1 MTDPRNTDKQ
11 NGSPVRKRMTAAQ
24 RREQLIEV
32 GRVLFAERGVEGT
45 TVEEIAASAHVS
57 KPVVYEHFGGKEG
70 LYAVIVDREQRT
82 LLEAIRAGIEHTRGA
97 RRKVEAGTLALLD
110 YIEACPDG
118 FRIIS
123 RDAPTGTPGT
133 SFATILSDVA
143 SQVEDILGDQF
154 RRRGL
159 REEMAPMYAQ
169 MLVGMI
175 AYTGQWWLD
184 EREQDKATVAS
195 NLLNLAWNGLS
206 RMVADP
212 ALLTP
217 VPDTEHPGTQARS
230 VPSASSSDDSVRSRP
245 TS

>member
-1 MTDPRNTDKQ
+1 
-11 NGSPVRKRMTAAQ
+11 MTAAQ
-24 RREQLIEV
+24 RREQLIGV
-32 GRVLFAERGVEGT
+32 GRTLFAERGFEGT
-45 TVEEIAASAHVS
+45 TVEEIAASAQVS

-70 LYAVIVDREQRT
+70 LYAVIIDREQRT
-82 LLEAIRAGIEHTRGA
+82 LLEGIRSAIEQAKGA

-110 YIEACPDG
+110 YIEAFPDG

-123 RDAPTGTPGT
+123 RDAPTGSPGT

-154 RRRGL
+154 RHRGL

-184 EREQDKATVAS
+184 ERQPDKAAVAS
-195 NLLNLAWNGLS
+195 NILNLAWNGLA
-206 RMVADP
+206 RMESHP
-212 ALLTP
+212 ALLTRL
-217 VPDTEHPGTQARS
+217 TES
-230 VPSASSSDDSVRSRP
+230 
-245 TS
+245 

>member
-1 MTDPRNTDKQ
+1 
-11 NGSPVRKRMTAAQ
+11 MTAAQ
-24 RREQLIEV
+24 RREQLIRV
-32 GRVLFAERGVEGT
+32 GRVLFAERGFGGT
-45 TVEEIAASAHVS
+45 TVEEIAASAQVS

-82 LLEAIRAGIEHTRGA
+82 LLEGIRTGIDRARGA

-110 YIEACPDG
+110 YIEANPDG

-123 RDAPTGTPGT
+123 RDSPTGSTGT

-154 RRRGL
+154 HRRGL
-159 REEMAPMYAQ
+159 PEEMAPMYAQ

-184 EREQDKATVAS
+184 EHQQDKATVAS
-195 NLLNLAWNGLS
+195 NILNLAWNGLS
-206 RMVADP
+206 RMEPDP
-212 ALLTP
+212 GLPAP
-217 VPDTEHPGTQARS
+217 VR
-230 VPSASSSDDSVRSRP
+230 DS
-245 TS
+245 

>member
-1 MTDPRNTDKQ
+1 
-11 NGSPVRKRMTAAQ
+11 MTAAQ
-24 RREQLIEV
+24 RREQLIAV
-32 GRVLFAERGVEGT
+32 TRVLFAEKGVEGT
-45 TVEEIAASAHVS
+45 TVEEIAANAHVS

-82 LLEAIRAGIEHTRGA
+82 LQESIRAAIDQAKGA

-110 YIEACPDG
+110 YIESNPDG

-123 RDAPTGTPGT
+123 RDAPAGSTGT

-143 SQVEDILGDQF
+143 SQVEDILADEF

-159 REEMAPMYAQ
+159 RAEMAPMYAQ

-184 EREQDKATVAS
+184 ERDPDKATVAA
-195 NLLNLAWNGLS
+195 NILNLAWNGLA
-206 RMVADP
+206 RMVP
-212 ALLTP
+212 VPGLYTP
-217 VPDTEHPGTQARS
+217 VD
-230 VPSASSSDDSVRSRP
+230 
-245 TS
+245 